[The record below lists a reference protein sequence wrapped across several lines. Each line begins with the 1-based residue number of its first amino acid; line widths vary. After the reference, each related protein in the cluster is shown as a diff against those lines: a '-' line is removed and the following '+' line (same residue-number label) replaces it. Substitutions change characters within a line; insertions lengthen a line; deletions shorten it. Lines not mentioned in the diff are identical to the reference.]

1 MPRRHIAVT
10 LFSLLLGPVLGLRAS
25 TEVSIS
31 LDQAVKQRKVEVE
44 ITSLGGATGNV
55 VRVAVRRRV
64 PEKLNI
70 QLVPGTVFLAKSNDV
85 QNLAARCIKGK
96 FTERGKYR
104 ATSVIVLAD
113 SGKHSYLVEA
123 FCLDF
128 GKRAPQRSHTFSLA
142 AVDQRAKRILDA
154 GEREEAPL
162 RAVQSALWKDRAGV
176 SDDDLRQ
183 RFSTAL
189 TELEVRVTRRLLDAA
204 EQMGIA
210 EIPPGMASEVRV
222 EVVKLFSSNPDVRA
236 EGVDNLR
243 QLGARALAAIPFIAA
258 NVLRTTADNQLPS
271 TVVDVDVSPEH
282 TTVAIEQLGFGRLA
296 ALIGQHKARDGGNPN
311 ASSGTTEASIKDR
324 LFERRI
330 ENLKR
335 GNVRSRQRAVRVLG
349 MTKDPRAVAPLIA
362 VLEDE
367 DASLREAAAESLRQI
382 TGEDFGTEHDK
393 WNDWHQKN
401 KEPHSETP

>member
-1 MPRRHIAVT
+1 MPRRRIAVT
-10 LFSLLLGPVLGLRAS
+10 LFSLLLGATFGLSAS
-25 TEVSIS
+25 ADVTIS
-31 LDQAVKQRKVEVE
+31 LAQAARQRKVEVE

-55 VRVAVRRRV
+55 VRVEVRRTV
-64 PEKLNI
+64 PEKLSI
-70 QLVPGTVFLAKSNDV
+70 ELEPGTVFLAKSRDV
-85 QNLAARCIKGK
+85 QNLTARGIKGK

-104 ATSVIVLAD
+104 PTSVIVLAD
-113 SGKHSYLVEA
+113 SAKQSYLVEA

-183 RFSTAL
+183 RFSSAL
-189 TELEVRVTRRLLDAA
+189 TQLEVRVTRRLLDAA

-222 EVVKLFSSNPDVRA
+222 EVTKLFSSNPDLRA
-236 EGVDNLR
+236 EGLDNLR
-243 QLGARALAAIPFIAA
+243 RLGARALSAIPFIAA
-258 NVLRTTADNQLPS
+258 NVLRTTAGNHLPS
-271 TVVDVDVSPEH
+271 TVVGVDVSAEH
-282 TTVAIEQLGFGRLA
+282 ITVAIEQLGFGRLA
-296 ALIGQHKARDGGNPN
+296 ALIGQHRTRDGGNSN
-311 ASSGTTEASIKDR
+311 ATAGTPEASVRDR
-324 LFERRI
+324 LFERCI

-335 GNVRSRQRAVRVLG
+335 RNARSRQRAIRVLG
-349 MTKDPRAVAPLIA
+349 MTRDPRAVAPLIG

-367 DASLREAAAESLRQI
+367 DASLQEAVAESLRQI
-382 TGEDFGTEHDK
+382 TGEDFGTDHDK

-401 KEPHSETP
+401 KETQKETR